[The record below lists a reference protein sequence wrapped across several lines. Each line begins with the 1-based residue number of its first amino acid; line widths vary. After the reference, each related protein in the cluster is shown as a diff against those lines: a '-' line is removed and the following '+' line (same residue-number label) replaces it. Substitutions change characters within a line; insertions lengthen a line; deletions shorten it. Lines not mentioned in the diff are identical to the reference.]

1 MKNPTVTV
9 QTNQNNLNKK
19 QVNKANDIDQL
30 LADL

>member
-9 QTNQNNLNKK
+9 QTSQNNLNKK